1 MNKMIQIR
9 NVPEKLHRKLKA
21 RAAAEGMTL
30 SDYLREEIERL
41 ATKPTLK
48 QWIEDVRKLNI
59 DVGPGSSA
67 AELVRMDRDS
77 R

>member
-21 RAAAEGMTL
+21 RAAAEGLTL

-41 ATKPTLK
+41 ASKPTLK
-48 QWIEDVRKLNI
+48 QWAHDVRKLDI
-59 DVGPGSSA
+59 HIGRKISA
-67 AELVRMDRDS
+67 VDLVRADRDG

>member
-21 RAAAEGMTL
+21 RAAAEGLTL

-41 ATKPTLK
+41 ASKPTLK
-48 QWIEDVRKLNI
+48 QWAQDVRQLDIHVGGKL
-59 DVGPGSSA
+59 SA
-67 AELVRMDRDS
+67 VDLVRADRDG

>member
-21 RAAAEGMTL
+21 RAAAEGITL

-41 ATKPTLK
+41 STKPTLK
-48 QWIEDVRKLNI
+48 QWAEELRKRNV
-59 DVGPGSSA
+59 DYGPISA
-67 AELVRMDRDS
+67 AELIRMERDS